1 MKELIVLLA
10 AILILLLIFALTL
23 RLLKKR
29 KQASNLKSR
38 ASLNFKIK
46 KTSNPKENLYSLNR
60 LSREFFKHYLNLKS
74 ELTYLEIAK
83 ILRDKNK
90 PHEAEY
96 CEELESLL
104 YSGREIKKEVVLKLI
119 QQFIEM
125 THKANL
131 EKSKENKNH
140 NN

>member
-29 KQASNLKSR
+29 KQSSNLKSKV
-38 ASLNFKIK
+38 SLNFKIK

-60 LSREFFKHYLNLKS
+60 LSREFFKQYLNLKS

-104 YSGREIKKEVVLKLI
+104 YS
-119 QQFIEM
+119 
-125 THKANL
+125 
-131 EKSKENKNH
+131 
-140 NN
+140 